1 MNCYIISGSEKDD
14 VTFSRG
20 SHKYLTSEEMQEV
33 LKNTTR
39 LSNLL
44 RADGVK
50 KVRLYSSNETKS
62 SHILSIVAP
71 KLINLGLLSEED
83 ILTDSMFN
91 GREYG
96 DLLHFQRSSVKKIKA
111 LRDKPSANL
120 LRANLNLKNDYGIE
134 KKNDYKVRAFDA
146 MSRVVMEST
155 DNAPAILIVGDDFI
169 ETCQKDPYIH
179 SMIYFGDEKY
189 HIPTIVARPDSF
201 DRFGFDPFLLQIRND
216 AFINANALESTK
228 KFPELKFQKIV
239 MEAPTVDEYGNSKPV
254 YERYAK
260 EKAKQE
266 LEIEKQNG

>member
-1 MNCYIISGSEKDD
+1 MKNLTKICCLLLNLSFCAYAEEAQVIDLKIESQVVNPQVNEASSQTSPYQNLIKDYTYKVPFLGD
-14 VTFSRG
+14 LDAAYQDTFNLLV
-20 SHKYLTSEEMQEV
+20 KD
-33 LKNTTR
+33 
-39 LSNLL
+39 LSNGAMSGNDLSV
-44 RADGVK
+44 DI
-50 KVRLYSSNETKS
+50 SSL
-62 SHILSIVAP
+62 ILSENI
-71 KLINLGLLSEED
+71 
-83 ILTDSMFN
+83 
-91 GREYG
+91 
-96 DLLHFQRSSVKKIKA
+96 
-111 LRDKPSANL
+111 
-120 LRANLNLKNDYGIE
+120 
-134 KKNDYKVRAFDA
+134 
-146 MSRVVMEST
+146 
-155 DNAPAILIVGDDFI
+155 GDDFI